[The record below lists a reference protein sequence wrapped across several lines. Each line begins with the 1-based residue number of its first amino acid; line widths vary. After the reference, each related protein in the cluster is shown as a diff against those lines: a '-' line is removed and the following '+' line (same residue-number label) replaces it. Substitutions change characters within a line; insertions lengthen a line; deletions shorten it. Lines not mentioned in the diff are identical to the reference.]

1 MNCQLRN
8 KRKQIEQIEQ
18 IEETEKIEEIEQTNQ
33 KKRARI
39 NSDLN
44 EIHEFEYQSKIYFVD
59 LKTIE
64 KRLEIKDFSL
74 YELTRSCINKFK
86 DEMKSMNSDEIMN
99 KSFYEDLKKL
109 QLKSILKNIK
119 KKNELKEYIDSSF
132 LDLIYY
138 LSLNYAN
145 YQLTY
150 VLHEINKIRKI
161 MIINELYN
169 DEIVILTQ
177 SVKILIY
184 YIFIN
189 TIEQEREQ
197 IKNESLVKKSKK

>member
-1 MNCQLRN
+1 MDCLLIN
-8 KRKQIEQIEQ
+8 KRKQPEQIEQIEQ
-18 IEETEKIEEIEQTNQ
+18 NEQTNQ

-86 DEMKSMNSDEIMN
+86 DEMKEMKSMNN
-99 KSFYEDLKKL
+99 KNRFYIDKEKL

-119 KKNELKEYIDSSF
+119 KKYELKEYIDSSF

-189 TIEQEREQ
+189 TIEQEREER
-197 IKNESLVKKSKK
+197 KNESLVKKLKK

>member
-1 MNCQLRN
+1 MDCQLR
-8 KRKQIEQIEQ
+8 KRKQTEQTEQIE
-18 IEETEKIEEIEQTNQ
+18 KINQ
-33 KKRARI
+33 KKCARI

-44 EIHEFEYQSKIYFVD
+44 EVYVFEYQTPIVD

-64 KRLEIKDFSL
+64 ERLEIKDFSL

-86 DEMKSMNSDEIMN
+86 DEMKEMKSMNN
-99 KSFYEDLKKL
+99 NNTFYIDKEKL
-109 QLKSILKNIK
+109 QLKFILKNIK
-119 KKNELKEYIDSSF
+119 KKNELKDCIDSSF

-197 IKNESLVKKSKK
+197 IKNESLVKKLKKK

>member
-1 MNCQLRN
+1 MDCLLIN
-8 KRKQIEQIEQ
+8 KRKQPEQIEQIEQ
-18 IEETEKIEEIEQTNQ
+18 NEQTNQ

-44 EIHEFEYQSKIYFVD
+44 EIHEFEPQTPIVN
-59 LKTIE
+59 LNTIE
-64 KRLEIKDFSL
+64 ERLKINGFSL
-74 YELTRSCINKFK
+74 YELARSCINKFK
-86 DEMKSMNSDEIMN
+86 HEMKEMKSINN
-99 KSFYEDLKKL
+99 KNRFYIDLEKL

-189 TIEQEREQ
+189 TIEQEREER
-197 IKNESLVKKSKK
+197 KNESLVKKLKK

>member
-1 MNCQLRN
+1 MDCQLR
-8 KRKQIEQIEQ
+8 K
-18 IEETEKIEEIEQTNQ
+18 IEETEQKEQTNQ

-44 EIHEFEYQSKIYFVD
+44 EVYEFKPQTPIID

-64 KRLEIKDFSL
+64 ERLKINGFSL
-74 YELTRSCINKFK
+74 YELARSCINKFK
-86 DEMKSMNSDEIMN
+86 DEMKEMKSMNN
-99 KSFYEDLKKL
+99 KNRFYIDLEKL

-138 LSLNYAN
+138 LSLNYVN
-145 YQLTY
+145 YELTY
-150 VLHEINKIRKI
+150 ILHEINKIRKI

-169 DEIVILTQ
+169 HEIVILTQ

-197 IKNESLVKKSKK
+197 RKNESLVKKSKK

>member
-1 MNCQLRN
+1 MDCLLIN
-8 KRKQIEQIEQ
+8 KRKQPEQIEQIEQ
-18 IEETEKIEEIEQTNQ
+18 NEQTNQ

-44 EIHEFEYQSKIYFVD
+44 EIHEFEPQTPIVN
-59 LKTIE
+59 LNTIE
-64 KRLEIKDFSL
+64 ERLKINGFSL
-74 YELTRSCINKFK
+74 NELVRSCINKFK
-86 DEMKSMNSDEIMN
+86 HEMKEIKSMNN
-99 KSFYEDLKKL
+99 NHTFYIDLEKL

-189 TIEQEREQ
+189 TIEQEREER
-197 IKNESLVKKSKK
+197 KNESLVKKLKK

>member
-1 MNCQLRN
+1 MDCQLRN
-8 KRKQIEQIEQ
+8 KRKQIEEIEE
-18 IEETEKIEEIEQTNQ
+18 IEETEKIEEIEQTNK
-33 KKRARI
+33 KKRAQI

-44 EIHEFEYQSKIYFVD
+44 EIHEFESQSQSKIYFVD
-59 LKTIE
+59 LETIE
-64 KRLEIKDFSL
+64 KRLKVNGFSL
-74 YELTRSCINKFK
+74 NELTRSCIKKFK
-86 DEMKSMNSDEIMN
+86 DKMKNNIIN
-99 KSFYEDLKKL
+99 NDLEKL
-109 QLKSILKNIK
+109 QLKYILKNIK

-189 TIEQEREQ
+189 TIEQEREER
-197 IKNESLVKKSKK
+197 KN

>member
-1 MNCQLRN
+1 MDCLLIN
-8 KRKQIEQIEQ
+8 KRKQPEQIEQIEQ
-18 IEETEKIEEIEQTNQ
+18 NEQTNQ

-44 EIHEFEYQSKIYFVD
+44 EIHEFEPQTPIVN
-59 LKTIE
+59 LNTIE
-64 KRLEIKDFSL
+64 ERLKINGFSL
-74 YELTRSCINKFK
+74 NELVRSCINKFK
-86 DEMKSMNSDEIMN
+86 HEMKEIKSMNN
-99 KSFYEDLKKL
+99 NHTFYIDLEKL

>member
-1 MNCQLRN
+1 MDCQLRNKRN
-8 KRKQIEQIEQ
+8 KRKQIEE
-18 IEETEKIEEIEQTNQ
+18 IEEIEEIEQTEKIEKIEKINQ

-44 EIHEFEYQSKIYFVD
+44 EIHKFESQSKIYFVD

-64 KRLEIKDFSL
+64 KRLEVNGFSL
-74 YELTRSCINKFK
+74 NELTRSCINKFK
-86 DEMKSMNSDEIMN
+86 DKMKNNIIN
-99 KSFYEDLKKL
+99 NDLEKL

-189 TIEQEREQ
+189 TIEEEREER
-197 IKNESLVKKSKK
+197 KN

>member
-1 MNCQLRN
+1 MDCLLIN
-8 KRKQIEQIEQ
+8 KRKQPEQIEQIEQ
-18 IEETEKIEEIEQTNQ
+18 NEQTNQ

-44 EIHEFEYQSKIYFVD
+44 EIHEFEPQTPIVN
-59 LKTIE
+59 LNTIE
-64 KRLEIKDFSL
+64 ERLKINGFSL
-74 YELTRSCINKFK
+74 NELVRSCINKFK
-86 DEMKSMNSDEIMN
+86 HEMKEMKSMNN
-99 KSFYEDLKKL
+99 NHTFYIDLEKL

-161 MIINELYN
+161 MIIN

-189 TIEQEREQ
+189 TIEQEREER
-197 IKNESLVKKSKK
+197 KNGSLVKKSKNK

>member
-1 MNCQLRN
+1 MDCQLR
-8 KRKQIEQIEQ
+8 KRKQ
-18 IEETEKIEEIEQTNQ
+18 TEQTNQ
-33 KKRARI
+33 KKCARI

-44 EIHEFEYQSKIYFVD
+44 EVYVFEYQTPIVD

-64 KRLEIKDFSL
+64 ERLKINGFSL

-86 DEMKSMNSDEIMN
+86 DEMKEMKSINN
-99 KSFYEDLKKL
+99 KNRFYIDKEKL

>member
-1 MNCQLRN
+1 MDCQLR
-8 KRKQIEQIEQ
+8 K
-18 IEETEKIEEIEQTNQ
+18 IEETEQKEQTNQ

-44 EIHEFEYQSKIYFVD
+44 EVYEFKPQTPIID

-64 KRLEIKDFSL
+64 ERLKINGFSL
-74 YELTRSCINKFK
+74 YELARSCINKFK
-86 DEMKSMNSDEIMN
+86 DEMKEMKSMNN
-99 KSFYEDLKKL
+99 KNRFYIDLEKL

-138 LSLNYAN
+138 LSLNYVN
-145 YQLTY
+145 YELTY
-150 VLHEINKIRKI
+150 ILHEINKIRKI

-197 IKNESLVKKSKK
+197 RKNESLVKKSKK

>member
-1 MNCQLRN
+1 MDCQLR
-8 KRKQIEQIEQ
+8 KRKQTEQTEQIE
-18 IEETEKIEEIEQTNQ
+18 KINQ
-33 KKRARI
+33 KKCARI

-44 EIHEFEYQSKIYFVD
+44 EVYVFEYQTPIVD
-59 LKTIE
+59 LNTIE
-64 KRLEIKDFSL
+64 ERLKINGFSL
-74 YELTRSCINKFK
+74 NELVRSCINKFK

>member
-1 MNCQLRN
+1 MDCQLR
-8 KRKQIEQIEQ
+8 KRKQTEQTEQIE
-18 IEETEKIEEIEQTNQ
+18 KTNQ
-33 KKRARI
+33 KKCARI

-44 EIHEFEYQSKIYFVD
+44 EVYVFEYQTPIVD
-59 LKTIE
+59 LNTIE
-64 KRLEIKDFSL
+64 ERLKINGFSL
-74 YELTRSCINKFK
+74 NELVRSCINKFK

>member
-1 MNCQLRN
+1 MDCQLR
-8 KRKQIEQIEQ
+8 KRKQTEQ
-18 IEETEKIEEIEQTNQ
+18 TEKIEEIEQTNQ

-44 EIHEFEYQSKIYFVD
+44 EIHEFEYQTPIVD
-59 LKTIE
+59 LKIIE
-64 KRLEIKDFSL
+64 ERLKINGFSL

-86 DEMKSMNSDEIMN
+86 DEMKEMKSMNN
-99 KSFYEDLKKL
+99 KNRFYIDKEKL

-132 LDLIYY
+132 LDFIYY

>member
-1 MNCQLRN
+1 MDCQLR
-8 KRKQIEQIEQ
+8 KRKQTEQTEQIE
-18 IEETEKIEEIEQTNQ
+18 KTNQ
-33 KKRARI
+33 KKCARI

-44 EIHEFEYQSKIYFVD
+44 EIHEFESEPQTPIVD

-64 KRLEIKDFSL
+64 ERLKINGFSL

-86 DEMKSMNSDEIMN
+86 DEMKEMKSINN
-99 KSFYEDLKKL
+99 KNRFYIDKEKL

-119 KKNELKEYIDSSF
+119 KKYELKEYIDSSF

>member
-1 MNCQLRN
+1 MDCQLR
-8 KRKQIEQIEQ
+8 KRKQTEQ
-18 IEETEKIEEIEQTNQ
+18 IEEIEQKEQTNQ

-44 EIHEFEYQSKIYFVD
+44 EIHEFEPQTPIID

-64 KRLEIKDFSL
+64 ERLKINGFSL
-74 YELTRSCINKFK
+74 YELARSCINKFK

-119 KKNELKEYIDSSF
+119 KKNELKDCIDSSF

-145 YQLTY
+145 FQLTY
-150 VLHEINKIRKI
+150 VLYEINKIRKI

-184 YIFIN
+184 YIFIK
-189 TIEQEREQ
+189 TIEEEKEEIR
-197 IKNESLVKKSKK
+197 NKKK

>member
-1 MNCQLRN
+1 MDCQLR
-8 KRKQIEQIEQ
+8 KREQ
-18 IEETEKIEEIEQTNQ
+18 IEETEQTNQ

-44 EIHEFEYQSKIYFVD
+44 EVYEFKPQTPIID

-64 KRLEIKDFSL
+64 ERLEVNGFSL
-74 YELTRSCINKFK
+74 YELARSCINKFK
-86 DEMKSMNSDEIMN
+86 DEMKEIKSMNN
-99 KSFYEDLKKL
+99 NYTFYIDLEKL

-138 LSLNYAN
+138 LSLNYVN
-145 YQLTY
+145 YELTY
-150 VLHEINKIRKI
+150 ILHEINKIRKI

-189 TIEQEREQ
+189 TIEQEREEKR
-197 IKNESLVKKSKK
+197 KNESLVKKFKKNN